1 MERGYAHQP
10 REGTAMM
17 DNYLVILEESLQKKL
32 KVLEEI
38 AVYNQEQEQLLR
50 KESVSLEELDENM
63 KQKDELIQKVTALD
77 EGFETL
83 YERIKEQLLADKDAY
98 KEQIRKL
105 QQLISQV
112 TEKGVSIQA
121 QETRNKKLIEDYFKK
136 ERSQLRQNRQSSR
149 AAYNYYKSVNNT
161 NVVMPQMMDQK
172 K

>member
-1 MERGYAHQP
+1 
-10 REGTAMM
+10 MM
-17 DNYLVILEESLQKKL
+17 DNYLDILEESLQKKL

-38 AVYNQEQEQLLR
+38 TVYNQEQEQLLR

-63 KQKDELIQKVTALD
+63 KQKDELIQKVTTLD

-83 YERIKEQLLADKDAY
+83 YERVRGQLLVNKDDY

-121 QETRNKKLIEDYFKK
+121 QESRNKKLIEDYFKK
-136 ERSQLRQNRQSSR
+136 ERSRLRQNRQSSK

>member
-1 MERGYAHQP
+1 ME
-10 REGTAMM
+10 
-17 DNYLVILEESLQKKL
+17 NYLDILEESLQKKL

-50 KESVSLEELDENM
+50 KESVSLEQLDDNM
-63 KQKDELIQKVTALD
+63 SHKDELIQKVTALD

-83 YERIKEQLLADKDAY
+83 YERIKEQILTHKDHY

-112 TEKGVSIQA
+112 TEKSVSIQA
-121 QETRNKKLIEDYFKK
+121 QEARNKKLIEDYFKK
-136 ERSQLRQNRQSSR
+136 ERSQLRQNRQSSK

>member
-1 MERGYAHQP
+1 MME
-10 REGTAMM
+10 
-17 DNYLVILEESLQKKL
+17 NYLVILEESLQKKL

-63 KQKDELIQKVTALD
+63 SHKDELIQKVTALD

-83 YERIKEQLLADKDAY
+83 YERIKEQLLTDKDVY

-105 QQLISQV
+105 QQLISQI

-121 QETRNKKLIEDYFKK
+121 QEARNKKLIEDYFKK
-136 ERSQLRQNRQSSR
+136 ERSQLRQNRQSSK

>member
-1 MERGYAHQP
+1 ME
-10 REGTAMM
+10 
-17 DNYLVILEESLQKKL
+17 NYLNILEESLQKKL

-38 AVYNQEQEQLLR
+38 ALYNQGQEELLK
-50 KESVSLEELDENM
+50 KEKVSLEELDENM
-63 KQKDELIQKVTALD
+63 NQKEELIQKVTALD

-83 YERIKEQLLADKDAY
+83 YERIKEQILTHKDDY

-112 TEKGVSIQA
+112 TEKSVSIQA
-121 QETRNKKLIEDYFKK
+121 QEARNKKLIEDYFKK
-136 ERSQLRQNRQSSR
+136 ERSQLRQNRQSSK

>member
-1 MERGYAHQP
+1 
-10 REGTAMM
+10 MM
-17 DNYLVILEESLQKKL
+17 DNYLDILEERLQKKL

-38 AVYNQEQEQLLR
+38 TVYNQEQEQLLR

-63 KQKDELIQKVTALD
+63 SHKDELIQKVTALD

-83 YERIKEQLLADKDAY
+83 YERIKEQILTHKDDY

-112 TEKGVSIQA
+112 TEKSVSIQA
-121 QETRNKKLIEDYFKK
+121 QEARNKKLIEDYFKK
-136 ERSQLRQNRQSSR
+136 ERSQLRQNRQSSK

>member
-1 MERGYAHQP
+1 MME
-10 REGTAMM
+10 
-17 DNYLVILEESLQKKL
+17 NYLDILEECLQKKL

-38 AVYNQEQEQLLR
+38 AAYNQEQEQLLG

-63 KQKDELIQKVTALD
+63 SHKDELIRKVTALD

-83 YERIKEQLLADKDAY
+83 YERIKEQLLTNKDVY
-98 KEQIRKL
+98 KEQIIKL
-105 QQLISQV
+105 QQLISQI

-121 QETRNKKLIEDYFKK
+121 QEARNKKLIEDYFKR
-136 ERSQLRQNRQSSR
+136 ERSQLRQNRQSSK

>member
-1 MERGYAHQP
+1 MME
-10 REGTAMM
+10 
-17 DNYLVILEESLQKKL
+17 NYLNILEESLQKKL

-38 AVYNQEQEQLLR
+38 ALYNQGQEELLK
-50 KESVSLEELDENM
+50 KEKVSLEELDENM
-63 KQKDELIQKVTALD
+63 NQKEELIQKVTALD

-83 YERIKEQLLADKDAY
+83 YERIKEQILTHKDDY

-112 TEKGVSIQA
+112 TEKSVSIQA
-121 QETRNKKLIEDYFKK
+121 QEARNKKLIEDYFKK
-136 ERSQLRQNRQSSR
+136 ERSQLRQNRQSSK
-149 AAYNYYKSVNNT
+149 AAYDYYKSVNNA

>member
-1 MERGYAHQP
+1 ME
-10 REGTAMM
+10 
-17 DNYLVILEESLQKKL
+17 NYLDILEESLQKKL

-38 AVYNQEQEQLLR
+38 AVYNQKQEQLLR
-50 KESVSLEELDENM
+50 KESISLGELDENM
-63 KQKDELIQKVTALD
+63 KQKDELIRKVTALD

-83 YERIKEQLLADKDAY
+83 YERIKEQLLDNKDDY

-121 QETRNKKLIEDYFKK
+121 QESRNKKLIEDYFKK
-136 ERSQLRQNRQSSR
+136 ERGQLRQNRQSSK

>member
-1 MERGYAHQP
+1 ME
-10 REGTAMM
+10 
-17 DNYLVILEESLQKKL
+17 NYLDILEGSLQKKL

-38 AVYNQEQEQLLR
+38 AVYNQEQEQLLK
-50 KESVSLEELDENM
+50 KESVPLEELDENM
-63 KQKDELIQKVTALD
+63 NHKDELIQKLTVLD

-83 YERIKEQLLADKDAY
+83 YERIKEQLLAGKDDY
-98 KEQIRKL
+98 KEQINKL
-105 QQLISQV
+105 QQLISQI

-121 QETRNKKLIEDYFKK
+121 QEARNKKLIEDYFKK
-136 ERSQLRQNRQSSR
+136 ERSQLRQNRQSSK

>member
-1 MERGYAHQP
+1 ME
-10 REGTAMM
+10 
-17 DNYLVILEESLQKKL
+17 NYLDILEESLQKKL

-50 KESVSLEELDENM
+50 KENVSLEELDENM
-63 KQKDELIQKVTALD
+63 SHKDELIQKVKTLD

-83 YERIKEQLLADKDAY
+83 YERIKEQLLTDKDDY

-121 QETRNKKLIEDYFKK
+121 QEARNKKLIEDYFKK
-136 ERSQLRQNRQSSR
+136 VRSQLRQNRQSSK

>member
-1 MERGYAHQP
+1 ME
-10 REGTAMM
+10 
-17 DNYLVILEESLQKKL
+17 NYLNILEESLQKKL

-38 AVYNQEQEQLLR
+38 ALYNQGQEELLK
-50 KESVSLEELDENM
+50 KEKISLEELDENM
-63 KQKDELIQKVTALD
+63 NQKEELIQKVTALD

-83 YERIKEQLLADKDAY
+83 YERIKEQILTHKDDY

-112 TEKGVSIQA
+112 TEKSVSIQA
-121 QETRNKKLIEDYFKK
+121 QEARNKKLIEDYFKK
-136 ERSQLRQNRQSSR
+136 ERSQLRQNRQSSK

>member
-1 MERGYAHQP
+1 MME
-10 REGTAMM
+10 
-17 DNYLVILEESLQKKL
+17 NYLDILEECLQKKL

-38 AVYNQEQEQLLR
+38 AAYNQEQEQLLG

-63 KQKDELIQKVTALD
+63 SHKDELIRKVTALD

-83 YERIKEQLLADKDAY
+83 YERIKEQILTNKDVY
-98 KEQIRKL
+98 KEQIIKL
-105 QQLISQV
+105 QQLISQI

-121 QETRNKKLIEDYFKK
+121 QEARNKKLIEDYFKR
-136 ERSQLRQNRQSSR
+136 ERSQLRQNRQSSK

>member
-1 MERGYAHQP
+1 
-10 REGTAMM
+10 MM
-17 DNYLVILEESLQKKL
+17 DNYLGILEESLQKKL

-38 AVYNQEQEQLLR
+38 AAYNQEQEQLLR

-63 KQKDELIQKVTALD
+63 SHKDELIRKVTALD

-121 QETRNKKLIEDYFKK
+121 QESRNKKLIEDYFKR
-136 ERSQLRQNRQSSR
+136 ERSQLRQNKQSSACHPR
-149 AAYNYYKSVNNT
+149 HMERGYAYQS
-161 NVVMPQMMDQK
+161 
-172 K
+172 